1 MAVSYKEVSLC
12 PRLRELKLTK
22 FSTHN
27 RDLKVHSVSLQEL
40 TVENVLIPSIDI
52 VAPSLKKVTMSAC
65 SRIDELSISVLAPI
79 AENISC
85 QWSCFYSAWH
95 GHIGFGI
102 WCLYRL
108 WLQTAQR
115 QGQTTSLHIYA
126 YANLYISPDTGHCTK
141 AIEQH
146 LIAAFSVL
154 EIHLETVGHAFGAF
168 VFHLIG
174 MNRIRSAMRKLK
186 EKEGCPT
193 DCHCRPTNWNTKT
206 IALTALEEMEIDG
219 FMGEDHECDFVELV
233 FMSTPMLTRV
243 IVKLSHELSS
253 SSDGCTKL
261 YNIFKVYPFVECCV
275 YLSTGELVSCMD
287 H

>member
-65 SRIDELSISVLAPI
+65 SRIDELSISVLVVA
-79 AENISC
+79 ADGSKTGTDNFVTHLCLC
-85 QWSCFYSAWH
+85 QQW
-95 GHIGFGI
+95 
-102 WCLYRL
+102 
-108 WLQTAQR
+108 
-115 QGQTTSLHIYA
+115 
-126 YANLYISPDTGHCTK
+126 HCTK

-261 YNIFKVYPFVECCV
+261 YNIFKLSCFVTLVVANVLLYPLHIPF
-275 YLSTGELVSCMD
+275 
-287 H
+287 